1 MRRALF
7 IALLLTASMAQAQE
21 LDIFDIND
29 FVDPRDL
36 GATITPQGWLACPC
50 QRLLVSRLMAGGVA
64 DYVDVLRPTSSDV
77 LFAHLATSYYT
88 GRWQLN
94 FKTTRFDSTRSGGE
108 VPTWKYGL
116 QAGRYFTMGG
126 GSDPATLRAQ
136 VNASKTE
143 YRRLIGRS
151 TSYSSVYDTELGFE
165 VDSSVRILGR
175 PFVTSVVFL
184 QDTPPGHGHGGA
196 APLKRRRLTLLHR
209 LPRVMLAGVKID
221 ASIAGGMY
229 QFKYPPN
236 NSSSLKITPDMPQPQ
251 PKPQADPPTRW
262 AKGTVLPAVEL
273 TSPDIPKLDIRFHLR
288 YEPIF
293 QQLPR
298 TAVGGGGWQTTQQIA
313 LFIDRAVFAKSF

>member
-7 IALLLTASMAQAQE
+7 IALLLAASMTQAQE

-94 FKTTRFDSTRSGGE
+94 FKATRFDSSGVGGE
-108 VPTWKYGL
+108 VPTWKYGA

-126 GSDPATLRAQ
+126 GNNPATLRAQ

-143 YRRLIGRS
+143 YRRRLGP
-151 TSYSSVYDTELGFE
+151 TKAFGSVYDTEIGFE
-165 VDSSVRILGR
+165 VDTSVSILGR
-175 PFVTSVVFL
+175 PFVTSLVFL
-184 QDTPPGHGHGGA
+184 QDRPAGELSDGSPPFE
-196 APLKRRRLTLLHR
+196 RRRLTLLHR
-209 LPRVMLAGVKID
+209 LPRLTLAGVKID

-229 QFKYPPN
+229 QFKFPAIANP
-236 NSSSLKITPDMPQPQ
+236 TTAQQP
-251 PKPQADPPTRW
+251 ATRW
-262 AKGTVLPAVEL
+262 AKATVLPALEL
-273 TSPDIPKLDIRFHLR
+273 TSPSIPKLDLRFHVR
-288 YEPIF
+288 YEPIV
-293 QQLPR
+293 QQMPR
-298 TAVGGGGWQTTQQIA
+298 NAAGGQGWQTTQQIA
-313 LFIDRAVFAKSF
+313 LFIDRAVFAKAF

>member
-7 IALLLTASMAQAQE
+7 IALLLAASMAQAQE

-36 GATITPQGWLACPC
+36 GATITPRGWLACPC

-64 DYVDVLRPTSSDV
+64 DYVDVLRPTNADL

-94 FKTTRFDSTRSGGE
+94 FKATRFDSSGVGGE
-108 VPTWKYGL
+108 VPAWKYGV

-126 GSDPATLRAQ
+126 GNNPATLRAQ

-143 YRRLIGRS
+143 YRRQLGP
-151 TSYSSVYDTELGFE
+151 TKAFGSVYDTEIGFE
-165 VDSSVRILGR
+165 VDTSVSILGR
-175 PFVTSVVFL
+175 PFVTSLVFL
-184 QDTPPGHGHGGA
+184 QDRPAGELRDGSPPFE
-196 APLKRRRLTLLHR
+196 RRRLTLLHR
-209 LPRVMLAGVKID
+209 LPRLTLAGMKID

-229 QFKYPPN
+229 QFKFPAPASTPN
-236 NSSSLKITPDMPQPQ
+236 VTPDAYLN
-251 PKPQADPPTRW
+251 KPSPTRW
-262 AKGTVLPAVEL
+262 AKATVLPALEL
-273 TSPDIPKLDIRFHLR
+273 TTPSIPKLDLRFHVR
-288 YEPIF
+288 YEPIV
-293 QQLPR
+293 QQMPR
-298 TAVGGGGWQTTQQIA
+298 NAAGGQGWQTTQQIA